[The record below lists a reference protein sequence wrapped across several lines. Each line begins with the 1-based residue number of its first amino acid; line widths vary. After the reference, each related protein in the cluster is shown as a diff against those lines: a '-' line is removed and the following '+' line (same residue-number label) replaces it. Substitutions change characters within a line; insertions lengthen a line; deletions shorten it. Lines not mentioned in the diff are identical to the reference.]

1 MSSLYNSSTPLRVV
15 VPAGSSRSAI
25 FEPDVDGFDV
35 GSILA
40 AANNEVP
47 LIDPKQLKHDKSL
60 GEGTTFDVHR
70 ELFSPT
76 RRFADSYYV
85 AVKYMRLAGK
95 TREAKRAMSQS
106 LMREIKVMTH
116 PALSLH
122 GCIVPLLGYGWRN
135 DPRDGAMPYL
145 ITDYSE
151 YGTLKDYL
159 EKFETK
165 LSDWE
170 RRELALDV
178 AIGLTALHEHNIIH
192 GDVKLSNVLVYG
204 IAGRFITSRP
214 QSAKLAD
221 FGSTIFQQDF
231 ARHSGTS
238 RYLGTPIY
246 SAPEFQRNDECGTL
260 ATFVDCKRADVYS
273 FGLLTW
279 ETMASGKSYHAAISS
294 AQNDET
300 RVMRPDS
307 DHVLQVLRGLLEPPL
322 IPLISVPKE
331 VIQSTLDGCLR
342 HHPER
347 RKTMSEIAEILSQG
361 AE

>member
-1 MSSLYNSSTPLRVV
+1 MSSLYKNDTPPRVV
-15 VPAGSSRSAI
+15 VPAGTSRSAI
-25 FEPDVDGFDV
+25 FEPDAEGFDV
-35 GSILA
+35 GGILA

-47 LIDPKQLKHDKSL
+47 LIDPKQLKHHKSL
-60 GEGTTFDVHR
+60 GEGTTFDVR
-70 ELFSPT
+70 CEVFTPANP
-76 RRFADSYYV
+76 FAHSYYV

-95 TREAKRAMSQS
+95 TKLAKRAMSRS

-145 ITDYSE
+145 ITDYSDS
-151 YGTLKDYL
+151 GTLKDYL
-159 EKFETK
+159 GNFKT
-165 LSDWE
+165 SDRE
-170 RRELALDV
+170 RQELALDV
-178 AIGLTALHEHNIIH
+178 AVGLTALHENNIVH

-204 IAGRFITSRP
+204 VTGRFFTTRP

-238 RYLGTPIY
+238 RYRGTPIY
-246 SAPEFQRNDECGTL
+246 NAPEFQGNDEGDKR
-260 ATFVDCKRADVYS
+260 ATFVDCTRADVYS

-279 ETMASGKSYHAAISS
+279 ETMAGGKSYHAAITS
-294 AQNDET
+294 AQNDVIAVT
-300 RVMRPDS
+300 ISDS
-307 DHVLQVLRGLLEPPL
+307 DHVLQVLQGLLETPL
-322 IPLISVPKE
+322 VHLISVPKE
-331 VIQSTLDGCLR
+331 VIQSTLGGCLS
-342 HHPER
+342 HHPES
-347 RKTMSEIAEILSQG
+347 RKTMSEIVKILSQG